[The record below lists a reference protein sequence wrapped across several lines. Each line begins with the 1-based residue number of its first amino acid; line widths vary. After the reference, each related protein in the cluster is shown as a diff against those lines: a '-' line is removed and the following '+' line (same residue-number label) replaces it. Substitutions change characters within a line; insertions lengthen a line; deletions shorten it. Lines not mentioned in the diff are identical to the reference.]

1 MASAGISTKSVVVRL
16 SVLPSEAIKAIEDA
30 RTKIEQLTK
39 AQETLERVGY
49 KNSALWIRNEAE
61 IKNLN
66 TVISQNQKLLQDSIN
81 QQKANGD
88 SLNAL
93 RAQLAALL
101 KQYDDLSKAER
112 ESAQG
117 QDMLNHIKSLT
128 EEIKGLEEGTKRFG
142 RSVGSYEDAI
152 AAAINGT
159 LPMKQAM
166 RQIKEELTQLEVK
179 YRESAGIIQGQ
190 QQVIDNIAA
199 TQGKESQ
206 AYQDAVAE
214 MDNLMQ
220 KRAEMKEQIDE
231 MTEKA
236 GELNDAITDVNE
248 SIKNAGTDYAPLVA
262 AKQSA
267 DLLVNSY
274 TALHGT
280 LVALGIEDKNL
291 IEIYAKLQIVQKGLN
306 AMTQVYNLLQKE
318 SVLRQQLSVLWTT
331 LTTKSLGS
339 LIAAKRG
346 DAVASVTATA
356 ATGALA
362 AGEGV
367 ATTTSWTLVGALKAV
382 SAAIMSIPLIG
393 WILAIIA
400 ALTTL
405 IGLIISANKEED
417 LGNKIADEIIA
428 KDQERLNTLKEIE
441 REQKQVADR
450 IREQAKELQT
460 LNKDTRQY
468 KDNLKDVASYLGVS
482 AEYVEKHPEQ
492 IQKAIEAQEELNE
505 LQAKMEENQKASNEH
520 EKEKAELIADSQ
532 AAMASGW
539 DSSNQQLQKMVDNG
553 KITEDQMK
561 RIQKLRKQYNK
572 GNISAYERDRQLN
585 TILYEQINAH
595 DKIISK
601 VNSEN
606 SSLKVQLDL
615 QRGIVDEIQ
624 TASDAEEKSEE
635 ERKKAAEAA
644 KERRRNEL
652 NERRKLE
659 DMELQMVKDGIEK
672 QIEQYRLQM
681 KRQIEDLKER
691 LKTEKNLSKKARE
704 DINSQIAILT
714 AKQLNDEWKLRQKYN
729 DDGIKSQLDFWKRYY
744 KSIEDTM
751 PLETN
756 KGLEARL
763 QTLKMT
769 YEATVKEVQK
779 SMEPINKKYIEW
791 TEMSEKSGKEREQML
806 SKLGMTEEQFSSK
819 LSQVILEWDAANK
832 AYGET
837 LNNLEL
843 GYNQATTRMEMQ
855 AEESARKIKSETAQ
869 IYTDNF
875 YTDTLNQIELGAYAD
890 KEIQKTQILKDQAS
904 ARLFT
909 AQDEMKRLQSLS
921 QEEIIA
927 LYGTQEQ
934 YELAVAQ
941 SSQKVIE
948 AQNNLSVAM
957 KNVNVAVANQ
967 RKTLMDSGL
976 AVAKS
981 MEETAGAINSL
992 FNTLAENN
1000 EKYSDFAT
1008 AMALAQIMIST
1019 AISIAQAI
1027 QGAMTAAAQTGIAA
1041 PFTAPAFIA
1050 EMVAIVAGSIASA
1063 VSTLQQAKQAKS
1075 AAGTP
1080 RFATGG
1086 LITEGG
1092 DRTGTK
1098 DNVHIMAST
1107 GEYIIKKK
1115 AVDNV
1120 GVDFLDM
1127 INNFDGKSRTAKS
1140 GYYAAGGEITTAI
1153 STSIESSSFDKMK
1166 ASFTEAL
1173 QEMPNPVVS
1182 VKEITRT
1189 QDRVRTKEQLSKM

>member
-1 MASAGISTKSVVVRL
+1 MGAAGTSTKQVVVKL
-16 SVLPSEAIKAIEDA
+16 SVLPQEAISAIQTA
-30 RTKIEQLTK
+30 RDKIEQLNK
-39 AQETLERVGY
+39 AQEALNKVGY
-49 KNSALWIRNEAE
+49 KNSALYIRNEAE
-61 IKNLN
+61 IRNLN
-66 TVISQNQKLLQDSIN
+66 QVISQNQKLLQDTIN
-81 QQKANGD
+81 ERKSQGD

-112 ESAQG
+112 ESAAG
-117 QDMLNHIKSLT
+117 QDMLNHIKQLSEEVSSL
-128 EEIKGLEEGTKRFG
+128 EKDTKRFG

-152 AAAINGT
+152 NAAINGT

-214 MDNLMQ
+214 MDNMMQ
-220 KRAEMKEQIDE
+220 KRQEMKEQIDE

-236 GELNDAITDVNE
+236 GELQDAISDVSE
-248 SIKNAGTDYAPLVA
+248 SIKNAGTDFAPLVA

-306 AMTQVYNLLQKE
+306 AMTQIYNLLQKE
-318 SVLRQQLSVLWTT
+318 SVFRQQLNVLWTN

-346 DAVASVTATA
+346 DAAASVTATA

-400 ALTTL
+400 ALTAL
-405 IGLIISANKEED
+405 ISLIVAANKEED
-417 LGNKIADEIIA
+417 LGNKIAGEIIA
-428 KDQERLNTLKEIE
+428 KDQERLNTLQEIE
-441 REQKQVADR
+441 REQKRIADR

-460 LNKDTRQY
+460 LNKDTRRY
-468 KDNLKDVASYLGVS
+468 KDDLSDVASFLGVS
-482 AEYVEKHPEQ
+482 EEYLEKHPEQ
-492 IQKAIEAQEELNE
+492 IEKAIEAQEELNE
-505 LQAKMEENQKASNEH
+505 LQAKMEENEKASNEH

-572 GNISAYERDRQLN
+572 GNITAYERDRQLN
-585 TILYEQINAH
+585 TILYEQIHAH
-595 DKIISK
+595 EQIISN
-601 VNSEN
+601 VNTQN
-606 SSLKVQLDL
+606 ASLKVQLDI

-624 TASDAEEKSEE
+624 SASDAEEKSEE

-652 NERRKLE
+652 NERRKVQ
-659 DMELQMVKDGIEK
+659 DMELEMVKDGIEK
-672 QIEQYRLQM
+672 QIQQYRLQM
-681 KRQIEDLKER
+681 ARQIEDLKER
-691 LKTEKNLSKKARE
+691 LKTEKNLSVKARE
-704 DINSQIAILT
+704 DINKQIAILN
-714 AKQLNDEWKLRQKYN
+714 AKQVNDEWQLRQKYN
-729 DDGIKSQLDFWKRYY
+729 DDAVKSQLDFWKRYY

-779 SMEPINKKYIEW
+779 SMEPINKEYIEW
-791 TEMSEKSGKEREQML
+791 TSMSEKSGKEREQML
-806 SKLGMTEEQFSSK
+806 SKLGMTEEEFGAK
-819 LSQVILEWDAANK
+819 LTQVILEWDAANK

-843 GYNQATTRMEMQ
+843 GYNQATTRMEKQ

-875 YTDTLNQIELGAYAD
+875 YTDTLNQIELGNYAD
-890 KEIQKTQILKDQAS
+890 KEVQKTQILKDQAE

-948 AQNNLSVAM
+948 AQNNLAVAM
-957 KNVNVAVANQ
+957 KNVNDAVANQ

-1000 EKYSDFAT
+1000 DKYSDFAT

-1050 EMVAIVAGSIASA
+1050 EMVAIVASSIASA
-1063 VSTLQQAKQAKS
+1063 VGTLQQAKQAKAS
-1075 AAGTP
+1075 AGTP

-1086 LITEGG
+1086 LITQGG
-1092 DRTGTK
+1092 DPTGRK
-1098 DNVHIMAST
+1098 DTVHIMGST
-1107 GEYIIKKK
+1107 GEYVVQKR
-1115 AVDNV
+1115 AVDAV
-1120 GVDFLDM
+1120 GVDFLDR
-1127 INNFDGKSRTAKS
+1127 INALGGYGTSRS
-1140 GYYAAGGEITTAI
+1140 GYYAAGGEITTAVT
-1153 STSIESSSFDKMK
+1153 TSIESSSYDKMK
-1166 ASFTEAL
+1166 ASFAEAL
-1173 QEMPNPVVS
+1173 QEMPSPVVS

-1189 QDRVRTKEQLSKM
+1189 QERVKTKEQLSKM